1 MLYEFNDKLENFV
14 YWSNCTGDL
23 HHNAE
28 YWIDN
33 VEDLPKE
40 LQVAY
45 NELWSDSYWANCYI
59 AEFNGKYG
67 IALEAEYDNYF
78 AEELKVSCKELDNMV
93 KDKAVELANKYSEY
107 DVIFG
112 EDTIKWSNGE
122 VNSAMIIF
130 MPWNVGNE
138 KFLEVQEYFDSM
150 CYNM

>member
-14 YWSNCTGDL
+14 YWCNNAGDL

-28 YWIDN
+28 YWIDD

-45 NELWSDSYWANCYI
+45 NELWSDSYWASCYI
-59 AEFNGKYG
+59 AEFNDKYG
-67 IALEAEYDNYF
+67 IVLEAEYSSYF
-78 AEELKVSCKELDNMV
+78 AKELKVSRKELDNMV
-93 KDKAVELANKYSEY
+93 KDKAVELTNKYSEY

-112 EDTIKWSNGE
+112 EDTIKWSDGE

-130 MPWNVGNE
+130 MPWNISKE
-138 KFLEVQEYFDSM
+138 KFFEVQEYFDSM
-150 CYNM
+150 CYDM

>member
-1 MLYEFNDKLENFV
+1 MLYKFNDKLENFV
-14 YWSNCTGDL
+14 YWCNNAGDL

-28 YWIDN
+28 YWIDE

-45 NELWSDSYWANCYI
+45 NELWSDSYWASCYI

-67 IALEAEYDNYF
+67 IALEAEYSSYF
-78 AEELKVSCKELDNMV
+78 AEELEVSRQELDNMV
-93 KDKAVELANKYSEY
+93 EDKAIELADKYSEY

-112 EDTIKWSNGE
+112 KDTIKWSDGE
-122 VNSAMIIF
+122 VNSAMLIF
-130 MPWNVGNE
+130 MPWNTSKE

-150 CYNM
+150 CYDM